1 MSDTNTPASTSTSVI
16 ENESVMLAEEIK
28 KYRTKELIDFLHK
41 EENLDLVQEDY
52 DIIKKE
58 RINGR
63 DFLKISKKDLR
74 SYGMPGGPA
83 TRLAE
88 FAKECKEKKKKV
100 FSSYKSLK
108 DVLEKYGIRS
118 DSITSIPQFTPVL
131 HPIDESSKEFKLCI
145 DDILRRIK
153 NMGPVIDSNEAMRCE
168 YISTILH
175 TAVSIVGGLVILP
188 QMNVS
193 GEESTGHVD
202 YAIKKILDDLFEET
216 IYITEGKQNQPGK
229 GVAQNLMQCRSSCE
243 MNLDMFKKKRKA
255 EEVFESEYEYVYGIV
270 TTATDWYFILH
281 STEAIYCTSKTEY
294 RISLTEDALDDDT
307 DLCKYVKRILEV
319 IVGLLKDRVS
329 VSNEPSS
336 KRRCVQEKIKKK

>member
-16 ENESVMLAEEIK
+16 ENES
-28 KYRTKELIDFLHK
+28 
-41 EENLDLVQEDY
+41 
-52 DIIKKE
+52 
-58 RINGR
+58 
-63 DFLKISKKDLR
+63 
-74 SYGMPGGPA
+74 
-83 TRLAE
+83 
-88 FAKECKEKKKKV
+88 
-100 FSSYKSLK
+100 SLK